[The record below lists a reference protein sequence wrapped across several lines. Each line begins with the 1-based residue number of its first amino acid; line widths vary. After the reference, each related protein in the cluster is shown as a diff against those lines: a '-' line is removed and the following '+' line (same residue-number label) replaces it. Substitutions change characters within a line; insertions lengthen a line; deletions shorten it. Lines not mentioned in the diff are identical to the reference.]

1 MSTTRL
7 LDSTGDDVSNQVES
21 GSHESVLSARS
32 SHDSPNESLQASMSS
47 LWEDEATMVPVLP
60 TTQEDQAIIDVL
72 ADELLQRDIPDYLDE
87 FELVIPDTEV
97 VVGAVPLEEIQAR
110 EEEVELARL
119 RHAQLEIDQY
129 RQREVQLAQQEEHA
143 RSRLRAEDRRR
154 QHEIHKKQEQFAEAI
169 QWRTHRLRYVF
180 QQAEERLVETL
191 QAQKAH
197 VHQIYGDLAP
207 SLVPQTRKRYRA
219 TLQSLPITIEIQLKM
234 LKAVKDKL
242 PSGQY
247 AMVATVYDRLGGH
260 ALHYTAFE
268 HDLHNRENEP
278 RSNRPHFTKPFHH
291 RGRFYNT
298 EVLINQNI
306 NVVCPPES
314 SLRPGNALIFELFR
328 LDLNPQRRRGLSAR
342 KSNGMALDDEV
353 VAWGAIPLMTPD
365 FRVLDGK
372 YKVPLLRGEVDPTMD
387 KYRDIEKMYH
397 DDLSAWLC
405 NFYFQVSP
413 LENGTTRKHAYRSLG
428 VEVEIDERSG
438 LFHAGYGQHHNSHI
452 RQPSFDDT
460 GASTSIGANQIRPRK
475 HAMRKLSEED
485 EQTLAEE
492 SQYGNVSASG
502 KTMNQQYST
511 STTLLLDDSGVNNQ
525 RRKKS
530 SVRKKHTNRKSV
542 SFRGLSR
549 LKSIFHW
556 PGAKPVKTRIYV
568 R

>member
-1 MSTTRL
+1 MSKTRL
-7 LDSTGDDVSNQVES
+7 LDSTGDDDQEES
-21 GSHESVLSARS
+21 GSHESVLSAS
-32 SHDSPNESLQASMSS
+32 YVPSNDSPQPMTDS
-47 LWEDEATMVPVLP
+47 LWDDEATMVPDLP
-60 TTQEDQAIIDVL
+60 TTQDDQALIDVL

-97 VVGAVPLEEIQAR
+97 VVGSVPLEEIQAR

-119 RHAQLEIDQY
+119 RHAQQEIDQY
-129 RQREVQLAQQEEHA
+129 RQREIQLAHQEEYA

-154 QHEIHKKQEQFAEAI
+154 QQEIHKKQEQFAEAMR
-169 QWRTHRLRYVF
+169 WRTHRLRYVF

-197 VHQIYGDLAP
+197 VQQIYGELAP

-268 HDLHNRENEP
+268 HDAHRRQTEP

-298 EVLINQNI
+298 EVLINQSI
-306 NVVCPPES
+306 NVVCPPEIA
-314 SLRPGNALIFELFR
+314 LRPGNALVFELFR

-353 VAWGAIPLMTPD
+353 VAWGAIPLTTPD

-405 NFYFQVSP
+405 NFYFQVTP
-413 LENGTTRKHAYRSLG
+413 LENETTRKHAYRSLG

-438 LFHAGYGQHHNSHI
+438 LFRSGYGHHQHSRI
-452 RQPSFDDT
+452 RQPSFDDA
-460 GASTSIGANQIRPRK
+460 GASTSVCANQIRPRK
-475 HAMRKLSEED
+475 HTMRKLSDED
-485 EQTLAEE
+485 EHTHAED
-492 SQYGNVSASG
+492 SRYGNASASG

-511 STTLLLDDSGVNNQ
+511 STTLLLDDSRVNDQ
-525 RRKKS
+525 SRRKS
-530 SVRKKHTNRKSV
+530 SARKKHTDRKSM
-542 SFRGLSR
+542 SSRGMSR
-549 LKSIFHW
+549 LRSIFKW
-556 PGAKPVKTRIYV
+556 PGTKPVKTRIHV